1 MNGRGGST
9 EVENK
14 AISKLRRA
22 VGEKK
27 AGPLGLD
34 LMGAAVAR
42 IAGWTDRE
50 AALLEEGM
58 RLVGRDF
65 RHPPPPPIL
74 LPTQSGLLLM
84 GSNKKDRTMHPTA
97 LPCTFYPQLD
107 IFCAAEYT
115 KLAIEI
121 LASKAIGRSIG
132 RTASRACAVSL
143 LILSRVR
150 PYVYVQTCPAQLR
163 LAPPLPTCQG
173 CAPTVPADY
182 PCGRF
187 CISFQVFTLFAAID
201 LKAFGFHQFG
211 EHCLL
216 D

>member
-1 MNGRGGST
+1 M
-9 EVENK
+9 ENK

-42 IAGWTDRE
+42 TAGWTDRE

-65 RHPPPPPIL
+65 RHPPPPPTL
-74 LPTQSGLLLM
+74 LPTQSRLLLM

-97 LPCTFYPQLD
+97 LPCTFHPQLD

-115 KLAIEI
+115 KLAIER

-132 RTASRACAVSL
+132 RAASRACAVSAHPF
-143 LILSRVR
+143 SGSPVCVCADVSG
-150 PYVYVQTCPAQLR
+150 PAPACPALPHLPGLR
-163 LAPPLPTCQG
+163 PHCPRRLSLRGVSVSHSRCSLYSPPL
-173 CAPTVPADY
+173 
-182 PCGRF
+182 
-187 CISFQVFTLFAAID
+187 I
-201 LKAFGFHQFG
+201 
-211 EHCLL
+211 
-216 D
+216 